1 VLVINSSFVFQGRF
15 IAAYAPFSVP
25 NQGRR
30 CGPDTKEE
38 LSGLNQIMS
47 YRI

>member
-1 VLVINSSFVFQGRF
+1 MASLARALRF
-15 IAAYAPFSVP
+15 FLAKHDATLSMP

-30 CGPDTKEE
+30 FDPDTKEE

>member
-1 VLVINSSFVFQGRF
+1 VLPFLPAVQGF
-15 IAAYAPFSVP
+15 FLAKHDASFSVP

-30 CGPDTKEE
+30 FGPDTKEE